1 MAAESNETQERIDS
15 LLRSETGLLATWDT
29 PPEWLGLLITG
40 LSLAVGEEEIIYLG
54 ASFIAPTPDSLL
66 RVGIFT
72 PDMLITAEVSGIST
86 EGHKEI
92 RTVVQARADLV
103 RFEVSGGASSFD
115 ADELDEWP
123 GGFSIRAIY
132 ASGLEVIVPSSVVD
146 TNAKR
151 HSVNAVL
158 AGLRSD
164 LRGYNRRHS

>member
-1 MAAESNETQERIDS
+1 
-15 LLRSETGLLATWDT
+15 
-29 PPEWLGLLITG
+29 
-40 LSLAVGEEEIIYLG
+40 
-54 ASFIAPTPDSLL
+54 
-66 RVGIFT
+66 
-72 PDMLITAEVSGIST
+72 MLITAEVSGIST

-92 RTVVQARADLV
+92 RTIVQARADLV
-103 RFEVSGGASSFD
+103 RFEVSGGTSSFD

-164 LRGYNRRHS
+164 LRGYNRRHG